1 MNVTH
6 HIGNLTDKPVLRQTN
21 GGKKLCS
28 FDIAVT
34 MGRDKNPLYIS
45 ITVWDERLAEYCE
58 KYLEKGSKV
67 AVTGSLDYPYAYK
80 SEKSGEARCN
90 IKIKATNV
98 EFLPKGARPEQ
109 AQQLPQNIPGQENGS
124 QTGYQRQYAAQ
135 PDPSLAQQG
144 FSELDPNEQPPWYNG
159 WMP

>member
-6 HIGNLTDKPVLRQTN
+6 HIGNLTDKPLLRTTN
-21 GGKKLCS
+21 GGKKVCN

-34 MGRDKNPLYIS
+34 MGKDKNPLFIS
-45 ITVWDERLAEYCE
+45 IAVWDERLAEYCE

-67 AVTGSLDYPYAYK
+67 AVSGSLDYPYAYK

-90 IKIKATNV
+90 IKIKADKV
-98 EFLPKGARPEQ
+98 EFLPKGVRPEQ
-109 AQQLPQNIPGQENGS
+109 AQQLPQNIPGQDA
-124 QTGYQRQYAAQ
+124 GYQRQYNGQNA
-135 PDPSLAQQG
+135 PDTSPQG
-144 FSELDPNEQPPWYNG
+144 FSELDPNEPPPWYNG